1 MLKVAFA
8 SDNYVHVNQHFG
20 GAEGFIVYDVS
31 PGHAEL
37 VDIGEFTKVEHIG
50 STGRT
55 GLTGGA
61 EDKVLAKLDFLQG
74 CAAVYAV
81 AIGNSSIKR
90 LMKAEIQPIITD
102 NGHPIVDLLS
112 EVSQALCDP
121 GSLSWVD
128 RICAKAGTRSSDLMV
143 SKADEGRDRPGNHRV
158 ISLRHPEQG

>member
-8 SDNYVHVNQHFG
+8 SNDHVHVNQHFG

-37 VDIGEFTKVEHIG
+37 VGLGEFTRVEHVG
-50 STGRT
+50 STGRA
-55 GLTGGA
+55 GLTGGT
-61 EDKVLAKLDFLQG
+61 EDKVLAKLDFLQD

-102 NGHPIVDLLS
+102 NGHHIVDLLS
-112 EVSQALCDP
+112 EVSQALWEP

-128 RICAKAGTRSSDLMV
+128 RLCAKAGTQSSDLV
-143 SKADEGRDRPGNHRV
+143 VGKAREGRDRLASHAV
-158 ISLRHPEQG
+158 IPLRHPEQG